1 MHCAVLHGGNGLMK
15 FLSLDSPLMKF
26 LSRMTDILWLNIL
39 TILFFL
45 PPGIVAY
52 FFFKTVVA
60 QGESFIPSTGTQFLL
75 YALILVAS
83 MPIGAAF
90 TALHYVCLKM
100 VRNEEGYITRDFFK
114 SFKLNFKQATIIW
127 TVSMLIGALLIFN
140 FTYIHLMEHATVF
153 FAASAAAAIFLY
165 FIILYV
171 FPILS
176 HFENT
181 VKGTVKNAFFMS
193 ILALPK
199 TILMV
204 IVTLIPVAIIYF
216 IERFEAMMWLMPLT
230 YLFWF
235 SLPAYACAKLYDKT
249 FKRFEPEAAQAS
261 DDMAWTV
268 SATETES
275 EGEGEHTE
283 ETSDENV
290 AADSGEEPKAN

>member
-1 MHCAVLHGGNGLMK
+1 MK

-52 FFFKTVVA
+52 FFFKTIVA

-75 YALILVAS
+75 YGLILVAS

-100 VRNEEGYITRDFFK
+100 VRNEEGYITKDFFK

-127 TVSMLIGALLIFN
+127 TVAMLIGALLIFN

-176 HFENT
+176 HFVNT

>member
-1 MHCAVLHGGNGLMK
+1 MK

-100 VRNEEGYITRDFFK
+100 VRNEEGYITKDFFK

-249 FKRFEPEAAQAS
+249 FKRFEPEAVQAS

-275 EGEGEHTE
+275 EGKGEHTE

>member
-1 MHCAVLHGGNGLMK
+1 MK

-100 VRNEEGYITRDFFK
+100 VRNEEGYITKDFFK

-127 TVSMLIGALLIFN
+127 TVAMLIGALLIFN

-176 HFENT
+176 HFVNT

>member
-1 MHCAVLHGGNGLMK
+1 MK

-100 VRNEEGYITRDFFK
+100 VRNEEGYITKDFFK

-127 TVSMLIGALLIFN
+127 TVAMLIGALLIFN
-140 FTYIHLMEHATVF
+140 FTYIHLMEHATLF

>member
-1 MHCAVLHGGNGLMK
+1 MK

-75 YALILVAS
+75 YALVLVAA

-100 VRNEEGYITRDFFK
+100 VRNEEGYITKDFFK

-127 TVSMLIGALLIFN
+127 TVSMIIGALLIFN
-140 FTYIHLMEHATVF
+140 FTYIHLMKNATIF

-181 VKGTVKNAFFMS
+181 IKGTVRNAFFMS

-216 IERFEAMMWLMPLT
+216 VERFEAMLWLMPLT

-235 SLPAYACAKLYDKT
+235 SLPAYVCAKLYDKT
-249 FKRFEPEAAQAS
+249 FKRFEPEAAKAA
-261 DDMAWTV
+261 DDMEWTV
-268 SATETES
+268 SADGEES
-275 EGEGEHTE
+275 EGEGDHTE
-283 ETSDENV
+283 ETSEENV
-290 AADSGEEPKAN
+290 ATDSGEESKAN